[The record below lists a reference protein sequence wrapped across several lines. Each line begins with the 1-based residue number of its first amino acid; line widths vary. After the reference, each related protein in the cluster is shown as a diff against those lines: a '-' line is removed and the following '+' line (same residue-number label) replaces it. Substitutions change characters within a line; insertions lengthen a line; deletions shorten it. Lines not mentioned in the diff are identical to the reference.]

1 MHSLSA
7 AVASPWTC
15 PQCRRRVP
23 GREPLCHC
31 GFERARAAALAAR
44 AASALPGPSSRAAG
58 ERRPVVLGALLFV
71 GVASVLVYAAVRRLD
86 TVAGAPRIVSP
97 LARGE
102 ATYPLLPAL
111 PAVKSRLRRAAPA
124 VTVTTLA
131 PKPLTAAELDWN
143 RAVAL
148 LDLPLRK
155 VAAETSVLEVAYR
168 TFAEVCVAPVGGGT
182 RSPGDRDW
190 LASMKT
196 ARLLPGVMLRE
207 KGATVGCEGV
217 RNTLVTRADALKADL
232 NASERLAQASGV
244 RPDHWRQLLAVYAL
258 DVFDRY

>member
-31 GFERARAAALAAR
+31 GFERARAAALAA
-44 AASALPGPSSRAAG
+44 SALPRPSSPAAG
-58 ERRPVVLGALLFV
+58 GRRPVVLGAVLFV
-71 GVASVLVYAAVRRLD
+71 GVASVLLYGAVRRLD
-86 TVAGAPRIVSP
+86 TVASAPRTVSP
-97 LARGE
+97 LARGP

-111 PAVKSRLRRAAPA
+111 PAVKSRRRRAAPA

-168 TFAEVCVAPVGGGT
+168 TFAEACLASAAGSRGAE
-182 RSPGDRDW
+182 RSPDW
-190 LASMKT
+190 LASLKT
-196 ARLLPGVMLRE
+196 ARLLSGVTLRE
-207 KGATVGCEGV
+207 NGATVGCEGV
-217 RNTLVTRADALKADL
+217 RNRLVTRADALKSDL
-232 NASERLAQASGV
+232 DATERMGQVGGLRAE
-244 RPDHWRQLLAVYAL
+244 HWRRLLEVYRL
-258 DVFDRY
+258 EDWTRY